1 MLPGL
6 MLELLARA
14 LRPTLRLDL
23 VLKWGLRPD
32 LTSPLGL
39 TPRTRLGRRRLRLW
53 RTVPLGYSTRR
64 VPGRHWLWPPC

>member
-23 VLKWGLRPD
+23 VLKGGLRPD

-39 TPRTRLGRRRLRLW
+39 TPRTRLGRRLRLW
-53 RTVPLGYSTRR
+53 RTVPPGYSTRR
-64 VPGRHWLWPPC
+64 VPGRHWL